1 VENKVPS
8 PNSSARRSAQPLGSM
23 IPPTLRW
30 SAIPLSFAGGLIGA
44 TWLYLEVAL
53 ACFHFGS
60 RSTSL
65 CSDWWYA
72 NHGAVAIA
80 ACAVCLLAFSV
91 AAPAFLAPSHKRTV
105 ALLTLLATLVF
116 IFANFESPVRWWLML
131 TCVVAGATALV
142 VPGLLRKMGHA
153 A

>member
-1 VENKVPS
+1 
-8 PNSSARRSAQPLGSM
+8 M
-23 IPPTLRW
+23 ISPTLRW
-30 SAIPLSFAGGLIGA
+30 SAIPLSFAGGLVGA
-44 TWLYLEVAL
+44 TWLYLDAAL

-60 RSTSL
+60 RSTSR

-91 AAPAFLAPSHKRTV
+91 AAPVFLAPSNKRSV
-105 ALLTLLATLVF
+105 ALVALLATLGF
-116 IFANFESPVRWWLML
+116 IVVNFESPVRRWLML
-131 TCVVAGATALV
+131 ICVVTGVGALV
-142 VPGLLRKMGHA
+142 VLDLLRKRGHA